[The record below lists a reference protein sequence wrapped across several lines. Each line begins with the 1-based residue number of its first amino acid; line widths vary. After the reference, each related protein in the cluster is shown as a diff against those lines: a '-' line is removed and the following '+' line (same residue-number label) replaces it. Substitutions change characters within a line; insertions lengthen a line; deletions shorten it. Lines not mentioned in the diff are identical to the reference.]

1 MLFTYLDSSK
11 ILFEFLHSTLKMFEP
26 VLLRC
31 VGGSE
36 GGKRN
41 GGRKYDSNL
50 STTEKTA
57 IKLK

>member
-31 VGGSE
+31 VGAR
-36 GGKRN
+36 KA
-41 GGRKYDSNL
+41 GREMVVEN
-50 STTEKTA
+50 TIA
-57 IKLK
+57 IYVLQKKQQ